1 MSAARPAPPPL
12 DNDALGRARALVP
25 ILAAREPAATAARD
39 VSAETIDDFRCA
51 GILRLL
57 QPRCFGG
64 DQASVGIFLQIVDIL
79 AEGCASSAWV
89 YGVLAEL
96 EWVIACLPEQGQI
109 DIWGGNPE
117 ALSAGSITPR
127 ASGRRA
133 QGGWRVSGRYPF
145 VSGCRHATWAI
156 LGARCE
162 DVAANE
168 VPRYLFV
175 PMHDLEIV
183 DDWYTLGM
191 RGTGSFSVV
200 AHDVF
205 VPEHRTLTIQ
215 DAMEGT
221 PPGRLVHPDYP
232 LLRAPRYFIVPF
244 VLPAAAFGAAR
255 RALALAPA
263 SLRRSTRAPS
273 DAQHLRL
280 GEAAARIEA
289 ANLIF
294 ATRRAETVEL
304 MESGA
309 PFPDSV
315 VLRNR
320 RDVALAFRMLR
331 AGVEQLAAVC
341 GASTI
346 YDDSPLQSALRDIT
360 TIATHIVVSE
370 EAGMVPYGRFM
381 IAETMA

>member
-1 MSAARPAPPPL
+1 M
-12 DNDALGRARALVP
+12 
-25 ILAAREPAATAARD
+25 
-39 VSAETIDDFRCA
+39 
-51 GILRLL
+51 
-57 QPRCFGG
+57 QPRRFGG
-64 DQASVGIFLQIVDIL
+64 EQAPVGVFLRIVDIL

-89 YGVLAEL
+89 YGVLGEL

-109 DIWGGNPE
+109 DIWGDDPE
-117 ALSAGSITPR
+117 ALSVGSITPR
-127 ASGRRA
+127 TSGRRA

-145 VSGCRHATWAI
+145 VSGCRHVRWAI

-162 DVAANE
+162 DTAGNE

-175 PMHDLEIV
+175 PMHELEIV
-183 DDWYTLGM
+183 DDWHTLGM

-215 DAMEGT
+215 DAMAGT
-221 PPGRLVHPDYP
+221 PPGRLVHPDYA
-232 LLRAPRYFIVPF
+232 LLRAPRYSIVPF

-263 SLRRSTRAPS
+263 SLRDSTRMPS
-273 DAQHLRL
+273 DALYLRL
-280 GEAAARIEA
+280 GEAAAQIEA

-294 ATRRAETVEL
+294 STRRAETVEF

-309 PFPDSV
+309 PFSDSA

-320 RDVALAFRMLR
+320 RDVVLAFRLLR
-331 AGVEQLAAVC
+331 EGVERLVALC
-341 GASTI
+341 GARTV
-346 YDDSPLQSALRDIT
+346 YDESPLQSALRDIS
-360 TIATHIVVSE
+360 TIATHIVVNE
-370 EAGMVPYGRFM
+370 EVGMVPYGRFM
-381 IAETMA
+381 MAENMA